1 MPKQHLGFFS
11 HYEMTCLTSA
21 ANSVEQASG
30 PLPLVGVI
38 IKHRCCAAACS
49 GRDRGGGDPPTP
61 HPTWGD
67 VPDHPRFRSRL
78 ITNKLAFFDITK
90 RNPYEGQATAVV
102 LLRSSRLKTCRGT
115 ELLDELANILP
126 NLYSFDKD
134 NDLEFASTILLLNR
148 YWDNLRERTDNNS
161 ELRSEFIRILHKMAI
176 LYGEV
181 NIPVACGARVIA
193 CDVESSCL
201 NDEEA
206 QLVHCITGIH
216 IDLATS
222 IVQAKSTEV

>member
-1 MPKQHLGFFS
+1 LILRKGTRTKAKQRRS
-11 HYEMTCLTSA
+11 YA
-21 ANSVEQASG
+21 AQQS
-30 PLPLVGVI
+30 
-38 IKHRCCAAACS
+38 IKNLS
-49 GRDRGGGDPPTP
+49 
-61 HPTWGD
+61 W
-67 VPDHPRFRSRL
+67 
-78 ITNKLAFFDITK
+78 N
-90 RNPYEGQATAVV
+90 
-102 LLRSSRLKTCRGT
+102 GT
-115 ELLDELANILP
+115 LDELANILT
-126 NLYSFDKD
+126 NLYSFNKD

-148 YWDNLRERTDNNS
+148 YWDNLKERTDNNS

-222 IVQAKSTEV
+222 IVQAKSTEA

>member
-1 MPKQHLGFFS
+1 M
-11 HYEMTCLTSA
+11 
-21 ANSVEQASG
+21 
-30 PLPLVGVI
+30 
-38 IKHRCCAAACS
+38 
-49 GRDRGGGDPPTP
+49 
-61 HPTWGD
+61 
-67 VPDHPRFRSRL
+67 
-78 ITNKLAFFDITK
+78 
-90 RNPYEGQATAVV
+90 
-102 LLRSSRLKTCRGT
+102 
-115 ELLDELANILP
+115 DELANILP
-126 NLYSFDKD
+126 KLYSFNKD

-148 YWDNLRERTDNNS
+148 YWDNLKERTDNNL

-216 IDLATS
+216 TDLATS
-222 IVQAKSTEV
+222 IVQAKSTEA